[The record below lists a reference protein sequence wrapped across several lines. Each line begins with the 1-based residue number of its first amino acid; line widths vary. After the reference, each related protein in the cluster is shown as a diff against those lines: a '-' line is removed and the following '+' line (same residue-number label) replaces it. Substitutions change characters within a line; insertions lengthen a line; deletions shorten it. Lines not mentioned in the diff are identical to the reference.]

1 MWEKTVVDKFGE
13 KGGIMGSFDAL
24 LNVKNEN
31 AGKIEDCHSRTLEFK
46 ISKLEHT
53 RFLGIDTVIN
63 QRQLEKTGKT
73 AMGKRECLMF

>member
-1 MWEKTVVDKFGE
+1 MWEKMVVDKFGE

-31 AGKIEDCHSRTLEFK
+31 AGKIEDSRTLEFK

-53 RFLGIDTVIN
+53 RFLGMDTVIN
-63 QRQLEKTGKT
+63 QRQLEKIGKT